1 MSKLFQSYQEK
12 QRLMQQLSE
21 ELKQMEDD
29 NRLKQ
34 EIEFKEKLEQ
44 LMTEFNK
51 SAKDV
56 LDILN
61 PSSEAASFEK
71 PAGRRK
77 RKLKVYENPNTKEV
91 VKTRGG
97 NHKTLKTWKDEHG
110 AETVESWLVREEG

>member
-1 MSKLFQSYQEK
+1 MSKLFHSYQEK
-12 QRLMQQLSE
+12 QRLVQQLSE

-34 EIEFKEKLEQ
+34 EIEFKEKLEG

-61 PSSEAASFEK
+61 PGQEPVTPEK
-71 PAGRRK
+71 AAGRRK
-77 RKLKVYENPNTKEV
+77 RKLKIYENPHTKEI

-97 NHKTLKTWKDEHG
+97 NQKTLKAWKDEHG
-110 AETVESWLVREEG
+110 AETVENWLVREEG